1 MSFLQLRAFHAVAD
15 NRGFTRAA
23 EALNVT
29 QPTLSGQVRGLEDT
43 YGVRLFERRGRG
55 VELTPIGERLFAVTQ
70 RLMDDQ
76 AEALRLLTAARGLHT
91 GVLRVGADA
100 PYHVIPLLAAFSG
113 DHPGIQLSLSFGNS
127 VEVLERLFERR
138 CDVAVLPAVPSD
150 RRLHVIPF
158 QRERIGVFVERNHP
172 WARRKA
178 VAMADLTDQPL
189 VLREKGSVTR
199 AIFERALAEAKVRP
213 GPSLEVG
220 SREAVREAVAAGFG
234 VGAVFESE
242 FGNDRRLHLLR
253 VKGGTLETTEYAV
266 CRQDRRTAPVVRA
279 FLDLVPGLVPG
290 LGDAG
295 DRLPG
300 TE

>member
-29 QPTLSGQVRGLEDT
+29 QPTLSGQVRGLEET

-100 PYHVIPLLAAFSG
+100 PYHVIPLLATFSG

-178 VAMADLTDQPL
+178 VAMADLT
-189 VLREKGSVTR
+189 GSVTR
-199 AIFERALAEAKVRP
+199 AIFEQALAEAKVRP

-253 VKGGTLETTEYAV
+253 VEGGTLETTEYAV

-290 LGDAG
+290 LDDAG